1 MQGGGDRCLAPCASS
16 SREDLARH
24 RGASVFSSAK
34 WKCHRGVTCQTADS
48 RWARALPTLPFL
60 IDHLRESERF
70 SRTVELVLGQTTW
83 WGREGGASQHL
94 PWRGG
99 GHKPAKGQVRTALNG
114 SHGTCGYLR

>member
-70 SRTVELVLGQTTW
+70 SRTVELVLGQTTGGG
-83 WGREGGASQHL
+83 GRGALLSIC
-94 PWRGG
+94 RGG
-99 GHKPAKGQVRTALNG
+99 EEAISQLKAKSALP
-114 SHGTCGYLR
+114 